1 MNAVKSVFVALF
13 LLFKI
18 RKQPRTT
25 SNLFNQFLIIDTSKS
40 VKEELNITN
49 IYKNDSL
56 PDNIQLLKTNNHN
69 SKYERKIPPETNC
82 HISVTKARSL
92 IIRQLEIE
100 NKRERTIID
109 YLRWFDSFFDFA
121 DVETIDQITASDI
134 YDWLALMQVAET
146 TKNIRLKALKAVLS
160 RFYDRG
166 YMPVK
171 FWGTIR
177 IKIDEPTK
185 KASKD
190 DDIQVLLDSL
200 DLTSFFDLRDAV
212 AVMLIYKTG
221 IRNSTMAQL
230 REEHIDFN
238 RLVLNLPAEIM
249 KNRRKLT
256 LPIDRQTSQLI
267 QSLIKTSNQIRKNYK
282 KVNDFIFINR
292 LGDTIN
298 QKSNSNVIQKRLH
311 TISNELGIKNIN
323 PHSLRRAY
331 ATNLLNKDVSVATI
345 SRALGHSS
353 LSVTHKYL
361 DIEENALVEELRD
374 L

>member
-1 MNAVKSVFVALF
+1 M
-13 LLFKI
+13 
-18 RKQPRTT
+18 
-25 SNLFNQFLIIDTSKS
+25 
-40 VKEELNITN
+40 
-49 IYKNDSL
+49 YKNNLL
-56 PDNIQLLKTNNHN
+56 PDNIKLSKTSNHN
-69 SKYERKIPPETNC
+69 TKYDRKILPETNC

-121 DVETIDQITASDI
+121 EVETIDQITASDI

-166 YMPVK
+166 YIPVK

-212 AVMLIYKTG
+212 AVMLIYRTG

-238 RLVLNLPAEIM
+238 RLVLNFPAEIM

-256 LPIDRQTSQLI
+256 LPIDRQTSTLV
-267 QSLIKTSNQIRKNYK
+267 QSLISTNNQIRKNYN

-331 ATNLLNKDVSVATI
+331 ATNLLNKGVSVATI

-361 DIEENALVEELRD
+361 DIDENALVEELRD

>member
-1 MNAVKSVFVALF
+1 M
-13 LLFKI
+13 
-18 RKQPRTT
+18 
-25 SNLFNQFLIIDTSKS
+25 
-40 VKEELNITN
+40 
-49 IYKNDSL
+49 YKNNLL
-56 PDNIQLLKTNNHN
+56 PDNIKLSKTSNHN
-69 SKYERKIPPETNC
+69 TKYDRKILPETNC

-121 DVETIDQITASDI
+121 EVETIDQITASDI